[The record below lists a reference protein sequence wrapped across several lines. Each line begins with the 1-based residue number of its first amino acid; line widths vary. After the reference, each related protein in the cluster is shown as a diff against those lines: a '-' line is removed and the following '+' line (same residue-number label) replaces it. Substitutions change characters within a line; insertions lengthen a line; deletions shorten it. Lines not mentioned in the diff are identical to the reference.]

1 MYGFKF
7 AYHLKHTPQRS
18 VHSALF
24 GVGRLGSCLSNSQ
37 SLFFRVDVKLSC
49 RSHPAFHFHLIPM
62 SSGLQDSPTTTT
74 TLWRDVFDIAQYYH
88 RRLSGAYRPIR
99 NLEKYLMKL
108 GAVDKRKEE
117 VRAAC
122 RH

>member
-1 MYGFKF
+1 
-7 AYHLKHTPQRS
+7 
-18 VHSALF
+18 
-24 GVGRLGSCLSNSQ
+24 
-37 SLFFRVDVKLSC
+37 
-49 RSHPAFHFHLIPM
+49 M
-62 SSGLQDSPTTTT
+62 SPGLQDSPTTTT
-74 TLWRDVFDIAQYYH
+74 TLWQDIFDITQYYH
-88 RRLSGAYRPIR
+88 RRFSGAYRPIR